1 MDRIGKNIGSL
12 EDEYDIN
19 VYFYALLKNARTT
32 DQKKKKKQSI
42 HLENTAN
49 ILYSLL
55 KLGFPEINNT
65 VRVGFTWLVK
75 LMF

>member
-32 DQKKKKKQSI
+32 DQKKKK
-42 HLENTAN
+42 
-49 ILYSLL
+49 
-55 KLGFPEINNT
+55 NNQ
-65 VRVGFTWLVK
+65 FT
-75 LMF
+75 